1 MYSALMLRGRL
12 VCPIGKPVVS
22 LIRNYTVGFLVVIA
36 SVAQRCLGDV
46 EVVVVEKTDLRR
58 FTPSIDH
65 FEDPDQS
72 IFVGQ
77 NQICGFY
84 LYSVRVRKACFDNLT
99 VSNHTFVPYPR

>member
-1 MYSALMLRGRL
+1 MYSALMLRGRF

-22 LIRNYTVGFLVVIA
+22 LVRNYAVSLLVVIA

-58 FTPSIDH
+58 FTRSIDH

-72 IFVGQ
+72 V
-77 NQICGFY
+77 
-84 LYSVRVRKACFDNLT
+84 LVRQD
-99 VSNHTFVPYPR
+99 